1 MATVTTLAPIAAQ
14 LARAV
19 SLEALFPRGAIEAV
33 LRDHRSGAPSGEA
46 ELPEEVKAFFGHYCV
61 VVRAAAQLLGAP
73 AFDSLARFHDEVA
86 EEYMPGGPP
95 QSPVYDSFSM
105 QFVLGSVPQGI
116 GNETP
121 YSVLARLLQRDPSR
135 ARLQS
140 MAQSLADARFELY
153 RVRSTSDHRADIE
166 PVRGGT
172 ALSVRLTGPF
182 LRPGDFG
189 LLRVLSFDNEHFIA
203 DSPYLLRA
211 SEQDWLGHVARIVA
225 QQQVPGTIS
234 AQHKASKLSS
244 KEQAKRRQKEK
255 AKAARNEP
263 EEIIKRY
270 LQFGLSAR
278 YWFDYVMDAYAGER
292 RGIVFLAGVPDRPEL
307 LPHST
312 EYQGAPEPDLPPQL
326 AFRQAL
332 LRTAVK
338 EGLFDLALRELRRL
352 ADGAE
357 PELSPNERNLLA
369 AYASFG
375 LRAKDGTTVLTRFER
390 SRSAQALHPEAR
402 SFIDHLK
409 NGWFSVLRVDRIHLD
424 TGFEAFDLLRRQ
436 KLQISE
442 RSATRELALGD
453 LVLGWLCKD
462 AAGTITLE
470 GGLAHVPAFVA
481 SALMSLIEELRRAM
495 PPLADEQAWK
505 QSAAE
510 LPLPLIAGILELRAN
525 PPLPELVNT
534 SGDPLELVT
543 GHYRMQ
549 DRARVVAT
557 LARELENN
565 GDGSYSWVDDS
576 GTSLAHIEVS
586 GDMLRV
592 RVNSRNRLKAA
603 QQLVEALLGD
613 TVERGLEAHQDV
625 GQAVHAHQGKVGKT
639 RPNSR
644 SLELPPEVAAQF
656 HDAVLAQLR
665 STLNDPI
672 PQFKG
677 KTLRQLARSVKGRPD
692 AISWL
697 REQERILKSNP
708 QLAGLDMRPLWQEL
722 ALPFQGLET
731 DPPRGGPR
739 SGDAP
744 A

>member
-19 SLEALFPRGAIEAV
+19 PLDALFPPGAIDEI
-33 LRDHRSGAPSGEA
+33 LREHRGGAPAGEA
-46 ELPEEVKAFFGHYCV
+46 ELPEEVKPFFGHYFV

-73 AFDSLARFHDEVA
+73 AFDSLARFRDEVE

-121 YSVLARLLQRDPSR
+121 YSVLVRLLQRDPSR

-153 RVRSTSDHRADIE
+153 RVRTASDHRADIE
-166 PVRGGT
+166 PVRGGAT
-172 ALSVRLTGPF
+172 LSVRLTGPF

-189 LLRVLSFDNEHFIA
+189 LMRVLSFANGHFIA
-203 DSPYLLRA
+203 DSPYLLKA
-211 SEQDWLGHVARIVA
+211 SEQDWLAHLARVVA
-225 QQQVPGTIS
+225 QQQVPGAIS
-234 AQHKASKLSS
+234 AHAKASKLSS
-244 KEQAKRRQKEK
+244 KEQARRRQKEK

-263 EEIIKRY
+263 EAVIQRY

-278 YWFDYVMDAYAGER
+278 HWFDYVMDAYAGER

-307 LPHST
+307 LPHSA
-312 EYQGAPEPDLPPQL
+312 EYRDVPKPDLPPQL
-326 AFRQAL
+326 AFRQEL
-332 LRTAVK
+332 LRTAMK
-338 EGLFDLALRELRRL
+338 EGLFDLAMRELRRL

-357 PELSPNERNLLA
+357 AQLSPNEQNLLA

-375 LRAKDGTTVLTRFER
+375 LRAKDGTTLLTRFER
-390 SRSAQALHPEAR
+390 STGAAARHPEAR
-402 SFIDHLK
+402 SFTDHLK
-409 NGWFSVLRVDRIHLD
+409 NGWFSVFRVDRIHLD
-424 TGFEAFDLLRRQ
+424 TGIEAFDLFRRQ
-436 KLQISE
+436 KLRISE
-442 RSATRELALGD
+442 RSATRQLSLGD

-462 AAGTITLE
+462 AAGTLTLE
-470 GGLAHVPAFVA
+470 GGIAHVPALVA
-481 SALMSLIEELRRAM
+481 PHLMSLIEELRRAM
-495 PPLADEQAWK
+495 PPLADEQTWK

-543 GHYRMQ
+543 GHYRIH
-549 DRARVVAT
+549 DRAPVVAT
-557 LARELENN
+557 LDRELQKN
-565 GDGSYSWVDDS
+565 GDGSYSWVDDR
-576 GTSLAHIEVS
+576 GTSLAHIEVT
-586 GDMLRV
+586 GGKLRV
-592 RVNSRNRLKAA
+592 RVNSRNRLTAA

-613 TVERGLEAHQDV
+613 TIERSLDAHEDI
-625 GQAVHAHQGKVGKT
+625 GQAVRAHQSQAGRT
-639 RPNSR
+639 RPHSPPV
-644 SLELPPEVAAQF
+644 ELPPELAAQF
-656 HDAVLAQLR
+656 HDAVLTKLR
-665 STLNDPI
+665 STLNEPI

-708 QLAGLDMRPLWQEL
+708 QLAGLDIRPLWQEL
-722 ALPFQGLET
+722 ALPFQGLDT
-731 DPPRGGPR
+731 DPPR
-739 SGDAP
+739 
-744 A
+744 